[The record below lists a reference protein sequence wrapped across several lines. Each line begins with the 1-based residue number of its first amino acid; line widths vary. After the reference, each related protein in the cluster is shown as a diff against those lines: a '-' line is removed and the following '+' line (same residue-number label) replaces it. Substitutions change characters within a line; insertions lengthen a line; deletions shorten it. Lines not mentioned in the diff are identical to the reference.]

1 MNKVINGEEQFQ
13 VLVSSMIISPSNEGY
28 TLNYSADGAYFTAWS
43 EATPAGENCIV
54 NGIADGT
61 YFKLVGNQ
69 SEVVVRG

>member
-1 MNKVINGEEQFQ
+1 MNKVINAEEQFQ

-28 TLNYSADGAYFTAWS
+28 TLNYSAAGENFTARS
-43 EATPAGENCIV
+43 EATPAGESCIV